1 MNTLSWNYQGL
12 RNPHTVNALKKIVQ
26 AEDPSLVFLMET
38 KLPLKAMKRMS
49 NIKNSLGLT
58 QGLVVPSEGKSG
70 GLALL
75 WKPEVKVDTQ
85 TFSRWYI
92 NAIIDSG
99 DSIGKWRL
107 TRFYGHPDTQGR
119 PKSWAFLH
127 QLAKTNNL
135 PWICVGDFNEVFS
148 VIEK

>member
-1 MNTLSWNYQGL
+1 MNTLSWNCRGL
-12 RNPHTVNALKKIVQ
+12 RNARTVNALKKIVQ

-92 NAIIDSG
+92 DAVIDSG

-107 TRFYGHPDTQGR
+107 TRFYGHLDTQGR
-119 PKSWAFLH
+119 PKSWARLH